1 MWCFV
6 NQLECAEKH
15 QGQAGQLHMKVLSSP
30 LSCGANCAVKEQAF
44 KDRETCQDAP
54 GVWPGHNCSIIIQAS
69 HCKRNDMSVHMIYNI
84 LYCMVYTTYAIYHAI
99 SHTINHLHIGC

>member
-1 MWCFV
+1 MVYNTDRLYNTNF
-6 NQLECAEKH
+6 L
-15 QGQAGQLHMKVLSSP
+15 VLADV
-30 LSCGANCAVKEQAF
+30 GASRAF

-54 GVWPGHNCSIIIQAS
+54 GVWPGSGHNCSIIIQAS

-84 LYCMVYTTYAIYHAI
+84 LYFMVYITYAIYHAI